1 MTSYV
6 SKFDREPG
14 LAPEARFPVV
24 ALASSAGGLNALFQ
38 VLGPLPAD
46 LPAAV
51 LVAQHQQPD
60 RPNRLPHLL
69 DARTRLTVRSARDGD
84 TLERG
89 TVLVTPPGYHLLVV
103 SDNRIGLIAVGERAV
118 PPRPTADM
126 MLATLAVT
134 CGPRALAVVLT
145 GVGTDAQSGIRAV
158 TCCGGRALAQDEVTS
173 AHFGMPGAAIRTGEV
188 DKVLP
193 LTEIAKEIQAH
204 VTTAVEKG
212 AGEGP
217 ESGSEAC

>member
-6 SKFDREPG
+6 PKFDREPG

-60 RPNRLPHLL
+60 RPNRLPQLL
-69 DARTRLTVRSARDGD
+69 DARSRLTVRSARDGD
-84 TLERG
+84 TLEQG
-89 TVLVTPPGYHLLVV
+89 TVLVTPPGSHLLVV
-103 SDNRIGLIAVGERAV
+103 SDNRIGLIDVGKRAL

-158 TCCGGRALAQDEVTS
+158 TCCGGRALAQDEASS
-173 AHFGMPGAAIRTGEV
+173 AHFGMPGAAISTGEV
-188 DKVLP
+188 DMVLP

-204 VTTAVEKG
+204 VTAVGE
-212 AGEGP
+212 EGP
-217 ESGSEAC
+217 DSGSKAC

>member
-1 MTSYV
+1 MTSYAR
-6 SKFDREPG
+6 KFDREPG

-24 ALASSAGGLNALFQ
+24 GLASSAGGLNALFN
-38 VLGPLPAD
+38 VLGPLPAE

-60 RPNRLPHLL
+60 RPNKLPELL
-69 DARTRLTVRSARDGD
+69 DARSRLRVRSARDGD
-84 TLERG
+84 TMERG
-89 TVLVTPPGYHLLVV
+89 TVLVTPPGFHLLVV
-103 SDNRIGLIAVGERAV
+103 SDNRIGLIAVGERAL
-118 PPRPTADM
+118 PPRPTADI

-145 GVGTDAQSGIRAV
+145 GVGTDAQSGIRAI
-158 TCCGGRALAQDEVTS
+158 TCCGGRALAQDEATS
-173 AHFGMPGAAIRTGEV
+173 AHFGMPGAAISTGEV

-193 LTEIAKEIQAH
+193 LTEIAAEIHTH
-204 VTTAVEKG
+204 VRAAAED
-212 AGEGP
+212 GP

>member
-14 LAPEARFPVV
+14 LASEARFPVV

-60 RPNRLPHLL
+60 RPNKLPKLL

-84 TLERG
+84 TLEKG
-89 TVLVTPPGYHLLVV
+89 TVLVTPPGHHLLVV
-103 SDNRIGLIAVGERAV
+103 SDNRIGLIAVGERAL

-158 TCCGGRALAQDEVTS
+158 VCCGGRALAQDEATS

-193 LTEIAKEIQAH
+193 LTEIAKEIHTH
-204 VTTAVEKG
+204 VATVDE
-212 AGEGP
+212 EGL